1 MNTLSIL
8 SNNED
13 PQDKENK
20 DSSNNQSNL
29 DSQFPS
35 SPIVEINLD
44 DAFNSTPTQSS
55 ELNSYI
61 HMLSPIGKK
70 KITYNAKFDR
80 IISSK
85 NSQQNLNNVIISN
98 PYISS
103 NIKTKMHTLIVEN
116 SRTVPQFKSL
126 IYSNGN
132 NNNIDSVLHKR
143 KTKAKKNE
151 ILSMLNVPLNSAK
164 EENKYNVTMRNKAG
178 QIQKM
183 LHELFNE
190 NIVQKNQTSNAY
202 RTNRN
207 INQIKKEKGDIEVNI
222 FKNQF
227 DIHSKVHK
235 KYMHKKTNSCFC

>member
-1 MNTLSIL
+1 MNTLSL
-8 SNNED
+8 QSNNEND
-13 PQDKENK
+13 QDKENK
-20 DSSNNQSNL
+20 DSSNNQSNV

-35 SPIVEINLD
+35 SPIVEINLE

-61 HMLSPIGKK
+61 HMLSPLGKK
-70 KITYNAKFDR
+70 KINYNTRIDS

-85 NSQQNLNNVIISN
+85 SKAQNLNKVIISN

-126 IYSNGN
+126 IY
-132 NNNIDSVLHKR
+132 NNNIDSTLHNR

-151 ILSMLNVPLNSAK
+151 ILNMLNVPLNSAK
-164 EENKYNVTMRNKAG
+164 EENKYNITMRNKTG
-178 QIQKM
+178 QIQKK
-183 LHELFNE
+183 LNEFFNE
-190 NIVQKNQTSNAY
+190 NIITKNYNVY
-202 RTNRN
+202 RNNRN

-227 DIHSKVHK
+227 DIHSKMHTK
-235 KYMHKKTNSCFC
+235 LYMHRKTNSCFC